1 MPKDATKNIKTS
13 FLITAIFLLS
23 CGVTL
28 AEDKIIAI
36 VNCDVIT
43 QKELGD
49 FINFTSMQMSPN
61 YTKDEI
67 ENKIKSIKGE
77 LLDKLIEDKLI
88 LQEAKKNNVKLDE
101 SKVKSRI
108 EELKRNY
115 ASDADFQDDLSRQGL
130 VLADIESRI
139 REQLLMYEIIN
150 LKVRSKIVISPSEV
164 TEFYGKHME
173 EFKSSEERQVDSIS
187 TGNADQAKS
196 IFSSLKSGKSPESLS
211 NDSSISLDTMNVV
224 RGQLRQDIE
233 EVVFKLKEQEVSS
246 PLKIGNKYYIFKL
259 ENISQPR
266 QQNLS
271 DIRDR
276 VYAVLFNQKMQEAL
290 TKWLDELKIHAY
302 IKIFQD

>member
-1 MPKDATKNIKTS
+1 MPKDTAKNIKTL
-13 FLITAIFLLS
+13 FLITVIFLLS
-23 CGVTL
+23 CRCAL

-36 VNCDVIT
+36 VNSDVIT
-43 QKELGD
+43 QKELSD
-49 FINFTSMQMSPN
+49 FINFTRMQMNPG

-67 ENKIKSIKGE
+67 ENKIKTIKNE
-77 LLDKLIEDKLI
+77 LLDRLIEDKLI

-101 SKVKSRI
+101 SKVRSRI

-150 LKVRSKIVISPSEV
+150 LKVRSKIVINPSEV
-164 TEFYGKHME
+164 TEFYGKHIE
-173 EFKSSEERQVDSIS
+173 EFKSPEERQVDSIS
-187 TGNADQAKS
+187 TQNPDQTKS
-196 IFSSLKSGKSPESLS
+196 IFSSLKSGKSPQSLG
-211 NDSSISLDTMNVV
+211 NDSAVSLDTMNVV
-224 RGQLRQDIE
+224 RGELRQDLE

-246 PLKIGNKYYIFKL
+246 PVKIGNKYYIFKL
-259 ENISQPR
+259 REVREPR

-276 VYAVLFNQKMQEAL
+276 VYAALFNQKMQEAL
-290 TKWLDELKIHAY
+290 TKWLDELKIYAY
-302 IKIFQD
+302 IKIFQN